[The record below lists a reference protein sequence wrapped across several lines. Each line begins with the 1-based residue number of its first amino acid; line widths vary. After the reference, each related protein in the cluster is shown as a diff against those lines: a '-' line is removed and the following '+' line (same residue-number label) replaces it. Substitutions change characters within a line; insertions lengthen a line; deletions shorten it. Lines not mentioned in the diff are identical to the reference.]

1 MRKSLFWKIFGGYLI
16 IIAVFGAVLL
26 GLSFKTIRTAYVED
40 QVLHLKGL
48 NEVLM
53 ARVMTV
59 LKDEGPENLEPFI
72 KDIGKRT
79 KVRITVIRPDGTVLA
94 DSEEVPERMDSHQ
107 YRPEVFQALQ
117 GQTGRSVRRS
127 STVRAD
133 MLYIG
138 FPMFEEGRVT
148 GVLRLSMFMKDI
160 DALLYSLQRRMF
172 QTAAAILA
180 LVLLVMIVFSRSISR
195 PIREFITT
203 SRRVAGGN
211 FDAKVSLGHRG
222 EMGDFARSFNAMTGD
237 LKTMFLETRRR
248 TEELDSILSAIHDGL
263 LVIDAKDEVVLSN
276 EAFRGIVQDLPPG
289 RRFYWEVLRSPSF
302 AELVREARESR
313 TNRTREVR
321 IKDGQFLCNAVFL
334 PMQERLVVTLND
346 LSEARNV
353 ERMKKDFVLN
363 VSHELRTPLTA
374 IKGFAETL
382 EGRLEG
388 EDKGFASII
397 HRNTDR
403 LIGIVQDL
411 LSLAQLEEKGASI
424 EIEKTDLRLLTE
436 NVLKLFGNRAA
447 DKGVRLELNAEAGL
461 LPFEGDSFQLEQMLI
476 NLIDNAV
483 KHTEKGIVA
492 VSLKMKDR
500 DIVIDVRDTGIGIP
514 EEHLT
519 HIFERFYV
527 VDKSRS
533 RKLGGTGLGLSIV
546 KHIVLAHRGKISV
559 RSRLGEGTTFTV
571 ELPLR

>member
-16 IIAVFGAVLL
+16 IIALFGAVLL

-40 QVLHLKGL
+40 QALHLKGL

-59 LKDEGPENLEPFI
+59 LKDKGPENLEPFI

-79 KVRITVIRPDGTVLA
+79 KVRITVIQPDGTVLA

-127 STVRAD
+127 STVRTD
-133 MLYIG
+133 MLYMG
-138 FPMFEEGRVT
+138 FPMFEEGRIT

-160 DALLYSLQRRMF
+160 DALLSGLQRRMF

-203 SRRVAGGN
+203 SRRVAGGD

-248 TEELDSILSAIHDGL
+248 TEELDNILSVIHDGL

-289 RRFYWEVLRSPSF
+289 RRFYWEVLRSPSLTN
-302 AELVREARESR
+302 LVRSVRQSR
-313 TNRTREVR
+313 QNRTAEVLL
-321 IKDGQFLCNAVFL
+321 KDRQFLCSAVFL
-334 PMQERLVVTLND
+334 PSQERLV
-346 LSEARNV
+346 
-353 ERMKKDFVLN
+353 
-363 VSHELRTPLTA
+363 
-374 IKGFAETL
+374 I
-382 EGRLEG
+382 
-388 EDKGFASII
+388 
-397 HRNTDR
+397 
-403 LIGIVQDL
+403 
-411 LSLAQLEEKGASI
+411 
-424 EIEKTDLRLLTE
+424 
-436 NVLKLFGNRAA
+436 LFR
-447 DKGVRLELNAEAGL
+447 EMAGSG
-461 LPFEGDSFQLEQMLI
+461 PS
-476 NLIDNAV
+476 
-483 KHTEKGIVA
+483 K
-492 VSLKMKDR
+492 
-500 DIVIDVRDTGIGIP
+500 
-514 EEHLT
+514 
-519 HIFERFYV
+519 
-527 VDKSRS
+527 
-533 RKLGGTGLGLSIV
+533 
-546 KHIVLAHRGKISV
+546 
-559 RSRLGEGTTFTV
+559 
-571 ELPLR
+571 

>member
-16 IIAVFGAVLL
+16 IIALFGAVLL
-26 GLSFKTIRTAYVED
+26 GLSFKTIRTAYIED

-53 ARVMTV
+53 ARVITV
-59 LKDEGPENLEPFI
+59 LNAEDPGNLEPFI

-79 KVRITVIRPDGTVLA
+79 GVRITVIRPDGTVLA

-133 MLYIG
+133 MLYMG
-138 FPMFEEGRVT
+138 FPMFEEGKVT

-160 DALLYSLQRRMF
+160 DTLLSSLQRRMF

-203 SRRVAGGN
+203 SRRVAGGD
-211 FDAKVSLGHRG
+211 FDAKVSLAHRG

-263 LVIDAKDEVVLSN
+263 LVIDGKDEVVLSN

-313 TNRTREVR
+313 TNRTGEVR

-334 PMQERLVVTLND
+334 PMQERLVVTLHD

-411 LSLAQLEEKGASI
+411 LSLAQLEEKGASM
-424 EIEKTDLRLLTE
+424 EIEKTDLRLLAE

-447 DKGVRLELNAEAGL
+447 DKGVGLELNAEAGL
-461 LPFEGDSFQLEQMLI
+461 LPLAGDSFQLEQMLV

-483 KHTEKGIVA
+483 KHTEKGTVA

-514 EEHLT
+514 EEHLN

-559 RSRLGEGTTFTV
+559 RSRLGEGTTFTIK
-571 ELPLR
+571 LPLK

>member
-16 IIAVFGAVLL
+16 IIALFGAVLL
-26 GLSFKTIRTAYVED
+26 GLSFKTIRTAYIED

-53 ARVMTV
+53 ARVITV
-59 LKDEGPENLEPFI
+59 LNTEDPGNLEPFI

-79 KVRITVIRPDGTVLA
+79 KIRITVIRPDGTVLA

-133 MLYIG
+133 MLYMG
-138 FPMFEEGRVT
+138 FPMIEEGRVT

-160 DALLYSLQRRMF
+160 DTLLYSLQRRMF
-172 QTAAAILA
+172 QAAAAILA
-180 LVLLVMIVFSRSISR
+180 LVLLVMIIFSRSISR

-211 FDAKVSLGHRG
+211 FDAKISLGHRG

-302 AELVREARESR
+302 AELVREARESK
-313 TNRTREVR
+313 TNRTGEVR
-321 IKDGQFLCNAVFL
+321 IKDGQFQCNAVFL

-411 LSLAQLEEKGASI
+411 LSLAQLEEKGASM
-424 EIEKTDLRLLTE
+424 EIEKTDLRLLAE

-447 DKGVRLELNAEAGL
+447 DKGVGLELKAEAGL
-461 LPFEGDSFQLEQMLI
+461 LPLAGDSFQLEQMLV

-483 KHTEKGIVA
+483 KHTEKGTVA
-492 VSLKMKDR
+492 VSLTTKDR
-500 DIVIDVRDTGIGIP
+500 NIVIDVRDTGIGIP

-546 KHIVLAHRGKISV
+546 KHIVMAHRGKISV
-559 RSRLGEGTTFTV
+559 RSRLGEGTTFTI
-571 ELPLR
+571 ELPLK

>member
-16 IIAVFGAVLL
+16 IIALFGAVLL
-26 GLSFKTIRTAYVED
+26 GLSFKTIRTAYIED

-53 ARVMTV
+53 ARVITV
-59 LKDEGPENLEPFI
+59 LNTEDPGNLEPFI

-79 KVRITVIRPDGTVLA
+79 KIRITVIRPDGTVLA

-133 MLYIG
+133 MLYMG
-138 FPMFEEGRVT
+138 FPMIEEGRVT

-160 DALLYSLQRRMF
+160 DTLLYSLQRRMF
-172 QTAAAILA
+172 QAAAAILA

-248 TEELDSILSAIHDGL
+248 TEELDSILSAIHDSL

-313 TNRTREVR
+313 TNRTGEVR

-334 PMQERLVVTLND
+334 PMQERLVVTLHD

-353 ERMKKDFVLN
+353 ERMKKDFVIN

-411 LSLAQLEEKGASI
+411 LSLAQLEEKGASM
-424 EIEKTDLRLLTE
+424 EIEKTDLRLLAE

-447 DKGVRLELNAEAGL
+447 DKGVGLELKAEAGL
-461 LPFEGDSFQLEQMLI
+461 LPLAGDSFQLEQMLV

-483 KHTEKGIVA
+483 KHTEKGTVA
-492 VSLKMKDR
+492 VSLTTKDR
-500 DIVIDVRDTGIGIP
+500 NIVIDVRDTGIGIP

-559 RSRLGEGTTFTV
+559 RSRIGEGTTFTV
-571 ELPLR
+571 ELPIK

>member
-1 MRKSLFWKIFGGYLI
+1 
-16 IIAVFGAVLL
+16 
-26 GLSFKTIRTAYVED
+26 
-40 QVLHLKGL
+40 
-48 NEVLM
+48 
-53 ARVMTV
+53 
-59 LKDEGPENLEPFI
+59 
-72 KDIGKRT
+72 
-79 KVRITVIRPDGTVLA
+79 
-94 DSEEVPERMDSHQ
+94 
-107 YRPEVFQALQ
+107 
-117 GQTGRSVRRS
+117 
-127 STVRAD
+127 
-133 MLYIG
+133 
-138 FPMFEEGRVT
+138 
-148 GVLRLSMFMKDI
+148 MFMKDI
-160 DALLYSLQRRMF
+160 DTLLYSLQRRMF
-172 QTAAAILA
+172 QAAAAILA
-180 LVLLVMIVFSRSISR
+180 LVLLVMIIFSRSISR

-211 FDAKVSLGHRG
+211 FDAKISLGHRG

-302 AELVREARESR
+302 AELVREARESK
-313 TNRTREVR
+313 TNRTGEVR
-321 IKDGQFLCNAVFL
+321 IKDGQFQCNAVFL

-411 LSLAQLEEKGASI
+411 LSLAQLEEKGASM
-424 EIEKTDLRLLTE
+424 EIEKTDLRLLAE

-447 DKGVRLELNAEAGL
+447 DKGVGLELKAEAGL
-461 LPFEGDSFQLEQMLI
+461 LPLAGDSFQLEQMLV

-483 KHTEKGIVA
+483 KHTEKGTVA
-492 VSLKMKDR
+492 VSLTTKDR
-500 DIVIDVRDTGIGIP
+500 NIVIDVRDTGIGIP

-546 KHIVLAHRGKISV
+546 KHIVMAHRGKISV
-559 RSRLGEGTTFTV
+559 RSRLGEGTTFTI
-571 ELPLR
+571 ELPLK